1 MLHWR
6 AKEEVLGGGNV
17 RNPLWSGP
25 GVASIGIV
33 IVLWTILLVAII
45 SAGQFTSL

>member
-1 MLHWR
+1 V
-6 AKEEVLGGGNV
+6 K
-17 RNPLWSGP
+17 NPLWSGP

-33 IVLWTILLVAII
+33 IVVWAVLLLAII

>member
-1 MLHWR
+1 MS
-6 AKEEVLGGGNV
+6 
-17 RNPLWSGP
+17 NPLWSGP

-33 IVLWTILLVAII
+33 VVLWAILLVAII

>member
-1 MLHWR
+1 M
-6 AKEEVLGGGNV
+6 

-33 IVLWTILLVAII
+33 IVLWTILMLAIV
-45 SAGQFTSL
+45 SGGQFTSLYMH

>member
-1 MLHWR
+1 M
-6 AKEEVLGGGNV
+6 

-33 IVLWTILLVAII
+33 IVLWTVFILAII
-45 SAGQFTSL
+45 SAGQFTSLYLH

>member
-1 MLHWR
+1 
-6 AKEEVLGGGNV
+6 V

-25 GVASIGIV
+25 GVALIGIV
-33 IVLWTILLVAII
+33 IVLWAVVLVAII